1 MDKTAFTTRMN
12 AGKVL
17 VSDGA
22 TGTNLQIR
30 GLPRG
35 ATAELWVLEQPEQIM
50 RLARDF
56 IEAGA
61 DLVLTC
67 TFGGTT
73 LRLEHSGLAE
83 RAAEI
88 NRKAVELARQAAAGT
103 QALVAG
109 SIGPTGKLLK
119 PLGPLQEAQA
129 VAAFAAQAGWLA
141 EAGVDF
147 LVVETQFDLGE
158 AKAAIQGV
166 RSVTDLPV
174 VCSFSYDGG
183 VHTMMGVKPAQAGR
197 ELAELGV
204 DMVGINCGRSLE
216 ENLANL
222 KQLKAALTPAATPG
236 VTPAATPGVGLPVW
250 FKPNA
255 GLPRLDQHGDPT
267 YDVTPEAMGQLA
279 AQWAAAGAQV
289 VGGCCGTTPA
299 HLRQIALAV
308 K

>member
-1 MDKTAFTTRMN
+1 MDKTAFLKRMN

-22 TGTNLQIR
+22 TGTNLQMR

-35 ATAELWVLEQPEQIM
+35 AAAELWVLEQPEQII
-50 RLARDF
+50 RLVHDF

-83 RAAEI
+83 RAAEL

-103 QALVAG
+103 QTLVAG
-109 SIGPTGKLLK
+109 SIGPTGQLLK
-119 PLGPLQEAQA
+119 PYGPLEEADA

-174 VCSFSYDGG
+174 VCSFSYDRG
-183 VHTMMGVKPAQAGR
+183 VRTMMGVKPAQAGHA
-197 ELAELGV
+197 LAELGV

-222 KQLKAALTPAATPG
+222 KELKAAVTSERAPG
-236 VTPAATPGVGLPVW
+236 VTPEATPEVSLPVW

-255 GLPRLDQHGDPT
+255 GLPRLDEHGDPT
-267 YDVTPEAMGQLA
+267 YDVTPEVMGQLA
-279 AQWAAAGAQV
+279 AQWVAAGAQV
-289 VGGCCGTTPA
+289 VGGCCGTSPA

>member
-1 MDKTAFTTRMN
+1 MDKTAFLERMN

-17 VSDGA
+17 VADGA
-22 TGTNLQIR
+22 TGTNLQMR

-35 ATAELWVLEQPEQIM
+35 AAAELWVLEQPEQIM
-50 RLARDF
+50 RLERDF

-61 DLVLTC
+61 DLILTC

-73 LRLEHSGLAE
+73 PRLEHSGLAE

-88 NRKAVELARQAAAGT
+88 NRRAVELARQAAAGT
-103 QALVAG
+103 QVLVVG
-109 SIGPTGKLLK
+109 SIGPTGQLLK
-119 PLGPLQEAQA
+119 PLGPLEEAEA

-158 AKAAIQGV
+158 AKAAIQGL
-166 RSVTDLPV
+166 RSVTGLPV
-174 VCSFSYDGG
+174 VCSFSFDRG
-183 VHTMMGVKPAQAGR
+183 VRTMMGVKPAQAGHA
-197 ELAELGV
+197 LVELGV

-222 KQLKAALTPAATPG
+222 KELKAA
-236 VTPAATPGVGLPVW
+236 VSLPVW

-255 GLPRLDQHGDPT
+255 GLPRLDEHGDPT
-267 YDVTPEAMGQLA
+267 YDVTPEGMGQLA
-279 AQWAAAGAQV
+279 ALWVAAGAQV
-289 VGGCCGTTPA
+289 VGGCCGTSPA

>member
-22 TGTNLQIR
+22 TGTNLQMR

-35 ATAELWVLEQPEQIM
+35 ATAELWVLEQPEEIM
-50 RLARDF
+50 RLEREF

-61 DLVLTC
+61 DLILTC

-73 LRLEHSGLAE
+73 PRLEHYGLAE

-88 NRKAVELARQAAAGT
+88 NRKAVDLARRAAAGT
-103 QALVAG
+103 QVLVAG

-119 PLGPLQEAQA
+119 PLGPLDEAGA
-129 VAAFAAQAGWLA
+129 VAAFASQAGWLA
-141 EAGVDF
+141 DAGVDF
-147 LVVETQFDLGE
+147 LVIETQFDLGE

-174 VCSFSYDGG
+174 VCSFSYDRG
-183 VHTMMGVKPAQAGR
+183 VRTMMGVKPAQAGR
-197 ELAELGV
+197 ELADLGV
-204 DMVGINCGRSLE
+204 DMLGINCGRSLE

-222 KQLKAALTPAATPG
+222 KELKAAELAPETTPG
-236 VTPAATPGVGLPVW
+236 VSLPLW

-255 GLPRLDQHGDPT
+255 GMPRLDEHGDPT
-267 YDVTPEAMGQLA
+267 YDVTPETMGQLA
-279 AQWAAAGAQV
+279 AQWVTACAQV
-289 VGGCCGTTPA
+289 VGGCCGTSPE
-299 HLRQIALAV
+299 HLRQIVLAV

>member
-1 MDKTAFTTRMN
+1 MDKTAFNARMN

-22 TGTNLQIR
+22 TGTNLQMR

-35 ATAELWVLEQPEQIM
+35 AAAELWVLEQPEQIM
-50 RLARDF
+50 RLERDF

-61 DLVLTC
+61 DLILTC

-73 LRLEHSGLAE
+73 PRLEHSGLAE

-88 NRKAVELARQAAAGT
+88 NRKAVELARHAAAGA
-103 QALVAG
+103 QVLVAG
-109 SIGPTGKLLK
+109 SIGPTGQLLK
-119 PLGPLQEAQA
+119 PLGPLEVADA

-147 LVVETQFDLGE
+147 LVIETQFDLGE

-174 VCSFSYDGG
+174 VCSFSYDRGMR
-183 VHTMMGVKPAQAGR
+183 TMMGVKPAQAGR

-204 DMVGINCGRSLE
+204 DMLGINCGRSLE

-222 KQLKAALTPAATPG
+222 KELKAAEL
-236 VTPAATPGVGLPVW
+236 GLPVW

-255 GLPRLDQHGDPT
+255 GMPRLDEHGDPT
-267 YDVTPEAMGQLA
+267 YDVTPETMGELA

-289 VGGCCGTTPA
+289 VGGCCGTSPE